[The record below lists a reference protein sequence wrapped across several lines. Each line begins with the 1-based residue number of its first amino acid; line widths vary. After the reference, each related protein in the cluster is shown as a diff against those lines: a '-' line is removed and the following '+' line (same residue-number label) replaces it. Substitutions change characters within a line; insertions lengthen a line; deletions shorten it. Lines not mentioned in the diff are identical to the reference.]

1 MVISKFF
8 HHLSEANNTEWQL
21 SESDQTSRITKMKSS
36 LRELQSNPF
45 VTTTTANTIIGG
57 NTLRMTSVPQMLTT
71 LREEDS
77 AFDKVVVTQR
87 TERGQQVAS
96 PEAMASRMYVLMSGK
111 VNLLCMNNEGR
122 RLVIATL
129 EPGAIFGEG
138 ALDSLSDP
146 NVFAEAADDT
156 LVWVIPSS
164 EARNMTMQYPIL
176 GWGLLQ
182 TYGMRLMQ
190 VENSL
195 EDVAYKKLPERLAA
209 LLIDLDQ
216 DDSGVIKGVS
226 HQALA
231 DRLGTYRETVS
242 AILRDFKRQGLVELG
257 YRRIKLVDTETL
269 REVAGLWDW

>member
-1 MVISKFF
+1 MEQHQIAPEQKRETRMKTNMREFQNLATVGMSN
-8 HHLSEANNTEWQL
+8 STVQ
-21 SESDQTSRITKMKSS
+21 QT
-36 LRELQSNPF
+36 
-45 VTTTTANTIIGG
+45 GG
-57 NTLRMTSVPQMLTT
+57 NLRFHSVTQTLTA
-71 LREEDS
+71 LREEDP

-87 TERGQQVAS
+87 FDRGQLVAS
-96 PEAMASRMYVLMSGK
+96 TEAMASRMFVLMSGK
-111 VNLLCMNNEGR
+111 VNLLCTNNEGR

-138 ALDSLSDP
+138 ALSTTSDP
-146 NVFAEAADDT
+146 NIFAEAAEDSA
-156 LVWVIPSS
+156 VWIIPAS

-176 GWGLLQ
+176 GWGMLQ

-209 LLIDLDQ
+209 LLVELDIEQ
-216 DDSGVIKGVS
+216 SGTIKGVS

-257 YRRIKLVDTETL
+257 YRRIKLVDSETL
-269 REVAGLWDW
+269 RDVGGLWEW